1 MGILQFLTAE
11 WIAVLAL
18 RWTLIVVFVG
28 FAIAKL
34 PKSEGAGFADYVRQ
48 PPVLRWGPR
57 LLGARLFSIAVA
69 LAELAV
75 AALLFL
81 GTFSATLGF
90 LGAWAAVAVLS
101 ITLSMLLFT
110 DRWQEQ
116 NGFPF
121 LGEGAEFLIQAAA
134 IAAAAYLLAV
144 HESARLLAG

>member
-1 MGILQFLTAE
+1 MALLQLLTAE

-18 RWTLIVVFVG
+18 RWALIIIFVG
-28 FAIAKL
+28 FAIAKF
-34 PKSEGAGFADYVRQ
+34 PASEAAGFAEYVR
-48 PPVLRWGPR
+48 PHPVLRWGPR

-75 AALLFL
+75 AAMLFL

-90 LGAWAAVAVLS
+90 LGAWAVVAEMAV
-101 ITLSMLLFT
+101 TLSLLLFT

-121 LGEGAEFLIQAAA
+121 LGEGAEFLIKDAA
-134 IAAAAYLLAV
+134 IAAAGYMLAV
-144 HESARLLAG
+144 HEGARLLAG

>member
-90 LGAWAAVAVLS
+90 LGFWVPGRQW
-101 ITLSMLLFT
+101 LFCRSRYPCFCSPT
-110 DRWQEQ
+110 AGR
-116 NGFPF
+116 NRTGFHS
-121 LGEGAEFLIQAAA
+121 
-134 IAAAAYLLAV
+134 LAKAQ
-144 HESARLLAG
+144 SS

>member
-1 MGILQFLTAE
+1 MGILQFFTAE

-18 RWTLIVVFVG
+18 RWTLIVIFVG

-34 PKSEGAGFADYVRQ
+34 PASEAAGFAEYVR
-48 PPVLRWGPR
+48 PHPILGWGPR

-69 LAELAV
+69 LAELAI

-90 LGAWAAVAVLS
+90 LGAWAVVGEMVV
-101 ITLSMLLFT
+101 TLSLLLFT

-121 LGEGAEFLIQAAA
+121 LGEGAEFLLKDAGL
-134 IAAAAYLLAV
+134 AAAAYMLAV
-144 HESARLLAG
+144 HEGARLMVG